1 MNFSLFYF
9 PIKSTGPL
17 NESIIYDG
25 MQTKIYT
32 DLNAKGEYVRLRD
45 QFYLLDPVNE
55 RVEGSSFCHTLTD
68 LTDFKLLGNGS
79 LLILHHNEDYSIQGA
94 AALSFNQFC
103 VKKAARHN
111 L

>member
-1 MNFSLFYF
+1 M
-9 PIKSTGPL
+9 
-17 NESIIYDG
+17 
-25 MQTKIYT
+25 YT

-55 RVEGSSFCHTLTD
+55 RVEGNSFCHTLTD

-79 LLILHHNEDYSIQGA
+79 LLILHHDENYSILGTTT
-94 AALSFNQFC
+94 LSFNQFC

-111 L
+111 P